1 MHQGRIPVD
10 LQITLLT
17 AWWQLEM
24 TMKRFPDTLLSI
36 SQRTRWYA
44 ISCARWCTMA
54 RACWYN
60 ILCNLL
66 LLSAIMR

>member
-24 TMKRFPDTLLSI
+24 TMKRFPDTLVE
-36 SQRTRWYA
+36 Y
-44 ISCARWCTMA
+44 
-54 RACWYN
+54 
-60 ILCNLL
+60 
-66 LLSAIMR
+66 